1 MGNHDVPLND
11 ITGPLT
17 DRQRDVLKRVAVGE
31 EHASIAADHKVG
43 RAAISQ
49 DMRRVV
55 IKMGA
60 FNTNH
65 ALALYAREQTLRAV
79 AAEILGGLVRE
90 PVGEA
95 EEHVNNVLRDIAAG
109 FTAQADA
116 LLPENVQAA
125 AENPAA

>member
-17 DRQRDVLKRVAVGE
+17 DRQHDVLNRVAVGE

-55 IKMGA
+55 IKMRA
-60 FNTNH
+60 LNTNH
-65 ALALYAREQTLRAV
+65 ALALHSREQTLRTV
-79 AAEILGGLVRE
+79 SEEILGSLVRE
-90 PVGEA
+90 PAGEA
-95 EEHVNNVLRDIAAG
+95 EEHLNNVLRDLAAG
-109 FTAQADA
+109 FAAQADA
-116 LLPENVQAA
+116 ILPVNVQAA
-125 AENPAA
+125 AESAAA

>member
-17 DRQRDVLKRVAVGE
+17 DRQHDVLKRVAIGE

-60 FNTNH
+60 LNTNH
-65 ALALYAREQTLRAV
+65 ALALHAQGETLRRV
-79 AAEILGGLVRE
+79 AEETLGLLVRE
-90 PVGEA
+90 PSGET
-95 EEHVNNVLRDIAAG
+95 EEHLNNVLRDLSAS

-116 LLPENVQAA
+116 LLPVNVQAA
-125 AENPAA
+125 ADSAAA